1 VVLQEIIDEH
11 SIRLIIPISFY
22 VLEHFQ
28 EDHWII
34 VVEKMD
40 KNQNPK
46 FLNKQIQSNGVRF
59 GFPSMEYKLKCGFR
73 VHENPHAGS

>member
-1 VVLQEIIDEH
+1 M
-11 SIRLIIPISFY
+11 LITPISFY

-34 VVEKMD
+34 AVEKMD

-46 FLNKQIQSNGVRF
+46 FLNKQIKSSGVRF
-59 GFPSMEYKLKCGFR
+59 GFPFPGIRNPGFGTSGTR
-73 VHENPHAGS
+73 NPSGS

>member
-11 SIRLIIPISFY
+11 LIMLIIPISFY

-46 FLNKQIQSNGVRF
+46 F
-59 GFPSMEYKLKCGFR
+59 
-73 VHENPHAGS
+73 